1 MTVVLTPANEKVGN
15 CTLTWAEASR
25 ATSQTQAAN
34 ANQVLKLAWE
44 ASFLSIGQHL

>member
-25 ATSQTQAAN
+25 ATSQTQVAN
-34 ANQVLKLAWE
+34 AKSVETRMGGIVPLDRT
-44 ASFLSIGQHL
+44 HL